1 MSKKS
6 IRAWLLLLVVLA
18 ALLLRVGTL
27 GRKSL
32 WGDEVVTLRIAS
44 MSAEDII
51 LNRATRS
58 DPHPPLFYLLMHYW
72 TEPGQSE
79 FILRLPSALA
89 GIAAIPLLYWLVRTC
104 SNQWS
109 ATASAWL
116 LAVTPLHIWY
126 SQEARM
132 YALVCTLGLAST
144 LSYVLTI
151 LRQEPL
157 AWLGW
162 IAATVAGLYTDYS
175 MVLVVVA
182 QIILLVPLWGI
193 YNVRPAARW
202 PVLIALPAALLLST
216 PTIYTFALD
225 LVLAGGKAGY
235 YLLIQS
241 WLSGWGIDI
250 PQPQLH
256 MATMTMAAIT
266 MGGTIIAAYML
277 PGYLKKIRV
286 RTHLVL
292 AATAIY
298 LAIVIA
304 SAVPRGM
311 LLKRQ
316 LLVLLPYGLGGIAT
330 ILAALPYRTRLLA
343 ALVLVTLPVTGHI
356 VAVREQEAWRDVT
369 QFVENNEEPQ
379 DIILFDP
386 SWRRHD
392 FDHYYHGD
400 VPCQG
405 VWEKDIP
412 ETLVNITALHRRV
425 WLVQYTDPPGEV
437 QRWLDKNCSLL
448 YERTFPGVHMRLYD
462 TEPPD

>member
-6 IRAWLLLLVVLA
+6 VRAWLLLLAVLV

-27 GRKSL
+27 GRRSL
-32 WGDEVVTLRIAS
+32 WGDEVATLRIAS

-72 TEPGQSE
+72 TEAGQSE

-89 GIAAIPLLYWLVRTC
+89 GIAAIPLLYWLVRTF
-104 SNQWS
+104 SGQWS
-109 ATASAWL
+109 AIASAWL
-116 LAVTPLHIWY
+116 LAITPLHIWY

-144 LSYVLTI
+144 LFYALTI
-151 LRQEPL
+151 FRQKPL

-162 IAATVAGLYTDYS
+162 IAVTAAGLYTDYS
-175 MVLVVVA
+175 MVLIVVA
-182 QIILLVPLWGI
+182 QIIILVPLWRI
-193 YNVRPAARW
+193 YSVRLAARW
-202 PVLIALPAALLLST
+202 PALIALPAALLLST
-216 PTIYTFALD
+216 PTIYTFAMD

-256 MATMTMAAIT
+256 TVTMTMAVIT
-266 MGGTIIAAYML
+266 MGGTIIAAYVL
-277 PGYLKKIRV
+277 PSYLKKIRV

-304 SAVPRGM
+304 SAVPHGM

-316 LLVLLPYGLGGIAT
+316 LLVLLPYGLGGIAA
-330 ILAALPYRTRLLA
+330 ILAALPYRIRLLA

-386 SWRRHD
+386 SWRQHD
-392 FDHYYHGD
+392 FDYYYHGD
-400 VPCQG
+400 VPRQG
-405 VWEKDIP
+405 IREKDVP
-412 ETLVNITALHRRV
+412 ETLINITALLRRV
-425 WLVQYTDPPGEV
+425 WLVQYIDPSGEV
-437 QRWLDKNCSLL
+437 QRWLDKNCTLL
-448 YERTFPGVHMRLYD
+448 DEHIFPGVRMRLYD
-462 TEPPD
+462 TRPPD